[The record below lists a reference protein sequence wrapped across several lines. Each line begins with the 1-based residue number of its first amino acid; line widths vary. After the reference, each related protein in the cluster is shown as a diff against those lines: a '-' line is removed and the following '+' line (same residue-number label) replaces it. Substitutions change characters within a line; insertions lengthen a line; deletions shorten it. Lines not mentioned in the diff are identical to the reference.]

1 MIIPVRLGDGAC
13 EKTHEWVLLELQGV
27 IETPR
32 ADTPHGLD
40 VGALSYKE
48 VRGVGGVWV
57 LVVGAAG
64 AAGCD

>member
-1 MIIPVRLGDGAC
+1 MWVVCGCWL
-13 EKTHEWVLLELQGV
+13 WVLLELQGV

-48 VRGVGGVWV
+48 VRGGGW
-57 LVVGAAG
+57 G
-64 AAGCD
+64 